1 MYAIGLILV
10 PLAIAAPARAQTAPA
25 AHTIAVARVDVPAA
39 IQPTAGYVIGPDDV
53 LAIVFLYEKELS
65 SDVAVRPD
73 GMISLPL
80 INDIRA
86 AGLTPEQLRLN
97 VIKAVD
103 RFIHE
108 PTVTVVV
115 KQINS
120 RKVFIT
126 GKVNKPGV
134 YPLHESTT
142 VLQLIATAGGLLEY
156 ADSKNIVIMRSENG
170 RLTSHVYNH
179 NEVVKRKNLL
189 QNIELKSGD
198 TIIVP

>member
-1 MYAIGLILV
+1 M
-10 PLAIAAPARAQTAPA
+10 
-25 AHTIAVARVDVPAA
+25 
-39 IQPTAGYVIGPDDV
+39 IGPDDV
-53 LAIVFLYEKELS
+53 LSIVFLYEKDLT

-80 INDIRA
+80 INDIQA
-86 AGLTPEQLRLN
+86 AGLTPEQLRVN

-103 RFIHE
+103 RFIQE

-126 GKVNKPGV
+126 GKVGKPGV
-134 YPLHESTT
+134 YPLHDSTT

-156 ADSKNIVIMRSENG
+156 ADSTNIVIMRSDKG
-170 RLTSHVYNH
+170 TLTSHLYNH
-179 NEVVKRKNLL
+179 NQVVKRKNIQ

-198 TIIVP
+198 TVIVP